1 MEHNFI
7 ENELVILT
15 KQTLDIFLK
24 QENPSEL
31 ISLYTFY
38 YYTAKWQ
45 KTNQPK
51 CTTEYVSKC
60 LHWNRHKV
68 IRVKK
73 QLLDFGLIEDA
84 RIVDETT
91 KKVTGYYI
99 KMNYIFKKTTL
110 EKNQCAQKPQTGFEA
125 LQASVSKSD
134 TVENEHTNA
143 LSTVNKNALS
153 SVSKKVSKKVESEE
167 KNKTSSPRK
176 SYDEIID
183 EYTDNEELRLELK
196 AFLQILKLKNMTL
209 TNRALELLLADLDML
224 AAEDYHKRRIIQ
236 KALVNGRTSFEA
248 LSEEEEEALFRMHK
262 WEQKYGKDFLKNA
275 LGSD

>member
-31 ISLYTFY
+31 IALYTFY

-45 KTNQPK
+45 HTNQIK
-51 CTTEYVSKC
+51 CTTDYVAKG
-60 LHWNRHKV
+60 LHWNKHKV

-73 QLLDFGLIEDA
+73 QLLAFGLIEDA

-110 EKNQCAQKPQTGFEA
+110 DKSQCAQNPHTGSEA
-125 LQASVSKSD
+125 LENPKTSVSKSD
-134 TVENEHTNA
+134 TLENEHTNA
-143 LSTVNKNALS
+143 LSTVNLNALS
-153 SVSKKVSKKVESEE
+153 AVNLEREIKKRENAKRFSPPTVQEVKEYCLERGNNIDAEKFVAFYQSKGWKVGNNNMKDWKSAIITWEKRDDPPTYYPHKSNTSCTEQTASYNIEE
-167 KNKTSSPRK
+167 YENN
-176 SYDEIID
+176 YNI
-183 EYTDNEELRLELK
+183 
-196 AFLQILKLKNMTL
+196 M
-209 TNRALELLLADLDML
+209 
-224 AAEDYHKRRIIQ
+224 DY
-236 KALVNGRTSFEA
+236 F
-248 LSEEEEEALFRMHK
+248 
-262 WEQKYGKDFLKNA
+262 DF
-275 LGSD
+275 